1 MLIVESGLIVSGANS
16 YVSDAE
22 YVAYASQRGLT
33 IGADDATREQQL
45 IKAMDLLESYR
56 DKFKGS
62 KVQRDQP
69 LQWPRVSVFID
80 GYQTDS
86 NTLPKE
92 LKRAQMELAALSV
105 SVDLA
110 PSGSIENV
118 QSQSLGELS
127 ISYFSGGSYK
137 SVQMDNVM
145 QHLSELM
152 VNGGKVRSV
161 RV

>member
-127 ISYFSGGSYK
+127 ISYFSGGSYR